1 MGETPQGL
9 DSLFCEKYESKS
21 AKPFASK
28 TFTADQKD
36 EVESV
41 NTELT
46 VSKSIRKSSFPK
58 AKSVKS
64 FKKTYSKRSKA
75 ERSRRIMEG
84 KLRLTA
90 LDEADFDDMY
100 PQLKNRKSNKAEEEK
115 LSTLPSI
122 FTSDLCSKKH
132 ATLVMHT
139 PSELTK
145 QLTNMMSLTRKS
157 IKKSS
162 C

>member
-46 VSKSIRKSSFPK
+46 VSKSIRKSSFP
-58 AKSVKS
+58 
-64 FKKTYSKRSKA
+64 
-75 ERSRRIMEG
+75 
-84 KLRLTA
+84 
-90 LDEADFDDMY
+90 
-100 PQLKNRKSNKAEEEK
+100 
-115 LSTLPSI
+115 SI